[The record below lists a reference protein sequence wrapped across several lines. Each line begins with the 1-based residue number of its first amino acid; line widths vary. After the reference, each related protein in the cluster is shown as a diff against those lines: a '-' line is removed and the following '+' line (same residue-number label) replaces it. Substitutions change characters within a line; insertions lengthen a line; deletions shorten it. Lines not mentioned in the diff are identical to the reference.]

1 MKILKIGVNKGFEN
15 VIFFATKK
23 FFCLCL
29 LSDILIGIHW
39 DSIFFFKVLQARL
52 GDVDLSS

>member
-1 MKILKIGVNKGFEN
+1 MKILKIDVNKGFEN

-23 FFCLCL
+23 FFGLCL

-39 DSIFFFKVLQARL
+39 DSIFFLKFYKPGLVM
-52 GDVDLSS
+52 

>member
-1 MKILKIGVNKGFEN
+1 MEILKIDVNKGFEN
-15 VIFFATKK
+15 VLFLQQQKK

-39 DSIFFFKVLQARL
+39 DSIFLKVLQAKL
-52 GDVDLSS
+52 GDVDI

>member
-1 MKILKIGVNKGFEN
+1 MKILKIDVNKGFEN

-39 DSIFFFKVLQARL
+39 DSIFF
-52 GDVDLSS
+52 